1 MSLERRLGLKDDE
14 SLLSVVRASAITML
28 APGLL
33 IAALLLA
40 PLFFMVPLLRLLTLG
55 YIIMG
60 LSWSLGLFFGLRG
73 FLKWRLSI
81 LAITEKRLVIVR
93 QGGFFDRHVTE
104 LPYARIQE
112 VAYRVKGL
120 SATIFRYGD
129 LLVESAASDEPIA
142 MRRIPQPARVQDL
155 ITELQGGGSG
165 NRGDF
170 GEILH
175 AVSKMDARQL
185 QLLKSEIERTVRLLP
200 PDRSA

>member
-1 MSLERRLGLKDDE
+1 MPLERKLGLKDDE
-14 SLLSVVRASAITML
+14 SLLSVVRASAVTLIF
-28 APGLL
+28 PGLL

-60 LSWSLGLFFGLRG
+60 LSWFLGLFFGLRG
-73 FLKWRLSI
+73 FMKWRLSI

-104 LPYARIQE
+104 MPYGRIQE

-120 SATIFRYGD
+120 MATIFRYGD
-129 LLVESAASDEPIA
+129 LLVESAGSDEPIS

-155 ITELQGGGSG
+155 ITELQGGAAG

-170 GEILH
+170 GEVLQ

-185 QLLKSEIERTVRLLP
+185 GLLKSEIERTARLLP
-200 PDRSA
+200 PDKAA

>member
-1 MSLERRLGLKDDE
+1 MSLERKLGLKDDE
-14 SLLSVVRASAITML
+14 SLLSVVRATTVTLIL
-28 APGLL
+28 PGLL
-33 IAALLLA
+33 AAALLLA
-40 PLFFMVPLLRLLTLG
+40 PLFFMVPLLRLMTLG

-60 LSWSLGLFFGLRG
+60 LSCFIGLFFGLRG

-81 LAITEKRLVIVR
+81 LAITEKRLIIVR

-120 SATIFRYGD
+120 LATIFRYGD

-155 ITELQGGGSG
+155 ITELQGGGAG
-165 NRGDF
+165 DRGDF
-170 GEILH
+170 GNILQ
-175 AVSKMDARQL
+175 AVSKMDGRQL
-185 QLLKSEIERTVRLLP
+185 HLLKSEIERTERLLP
-200 PDRSA
+200 PEKAA